1 MQSARPVHKVLIRPS
16 AERDLAALYAYIRD
30 ARGDPTVA
38 IAYLRRIRTFCE
50 GLATLPLRGV
60 RRDDIRPGL
69 RIISFERRLV
79 VAFVVTAD
87 TVVIGRILYGGRDYE
102 ALLGEDAGNVP

>member
-1 MQSARPVHKVLIRPS
+1 VYKVLIRPS
-16 AERDLAALYAYIRD
+16 AERDLASLYAYIRV
-30 ARGDPTVA
+30 ARGDSAIA

-50 GLATLPLRGV
+50 GLATLPLRGI

-79 VAFVVTAD
+79 IAFTVTAES
-87 TVVIGRILYGGRDYE
+87 VVIGRVFYGGRDFE
-102 ALLGEDAGNVP
+102 ALLGDDAGDLP